1 MRFVP
6 FICHSRTRGKCAASL
21 DKLVAPT
28 AHCSRLVSAVLTDAN
43 TARSPGLGGVRECDI
58 ATRPS
63 EAYGNM
69 ASRLS
74 TASISDATHS
84 GPSAPNFQCSACTVK
99 ISKGDRL
106 QPIFDHN
113 LRIWY
118 QSKRVCVPFWVPLAA
133 EGPSHA
139 PFELL
144 PTPLLWPLHFD
155 LVLEGNLISAL
166 RCRCAIL
173 SLGCL
178 FSLFRFALRASQT

>member
-21 DKLVAPT
+21 DKLVST
-28 AHCSRLVSAVLTDAN
+28 HCSRLVSAVLTDAN

-69 ASRLS
+69 ASHLS

-84 GPSAPNFQCSACTVK
+84 GTSAPNFQCSVSVK

-118 QSKRVCVPFWVPLAA
+118 KSKRVCVPFWVPLAA
-133 EGPSHA
+133 ERPGHA
-139 PFELL
+139 PFELF
-144 PTPLLWPLHFD
+144 PTTLLRTLHFN
-155 LVLEGNLISAL
+155 LVLVGSSISAL
-166 RCRCAIL
+166 HCRCEIH
-173 SLGCL
+173 
-178 FSLFRFALRASQT
+178 RQ